1 MASARPTHPTRPQG
15 TFHVTVAAA
24 IRHKL
29 SCALAPAFLE
39 LIDDSDRHAG
49 HAGAQPG
56 GETHFNLVV
65 VAESFTGLG
74 RVARQRM
81 VYAALAEELAGPVH
95 ALAIRALTPEEA
107 KAAGMLLK
115 QR

>member
-1 MASARPTHPTRPQG
+1 
-15 TFHVTVAAA
+15 VTVATA
-24 IRHKL
+24 IRDKL
-29 SCALAPAFLE
+29 SRALAPEFIE
-39 LIDDSDRHAG
+39 LVDDSGRHAG

-81 VYAALAEELAGPVH
+81 IYAALAEELAGPVH

-107 KAAGMLLK
+107 RAAGMRLK
-115 QR
+115 QG